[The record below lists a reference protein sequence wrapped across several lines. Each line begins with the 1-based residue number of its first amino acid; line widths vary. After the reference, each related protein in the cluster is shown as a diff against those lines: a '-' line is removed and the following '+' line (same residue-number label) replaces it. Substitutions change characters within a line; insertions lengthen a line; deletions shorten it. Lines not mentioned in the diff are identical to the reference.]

1 MPVNVGAVRV
11 PQNGGRVLA
20 VAAGASQSVDS
31 GVQMMDAMMYPVFA
45 FQLLGTFTNM
55 SVQFFGTFDPA
66 LYAYYLA
73 NIGTWQGAQSA
84 IPATSWFP
92 LLATTSSSAGPI
104 SPNPLTT
111 AGQLLE
117 TKGSFLAVRC
127 VITSTSAGT
136 GICTVIGMARA

>member
-20 VAAGASQSVDS
+20 VAAGASQSIDS
-31 GVQMMDAMMYPVFA
+31 GVQMMDAMGYPRFA
-45 FQLLGTFTNM
+45 FQLLGTFTNF
-55 SVQFFGTFDPA
+55 SVQFFGTNDPA

-73 NIGTWQGAQSA
+73 HIGTWQGSTVA

-92 LLATTSSSAGPI
+92 LTAPSEQSGTGAVQ
-104 SPNPLTT
+104 NPMTA

-117 TKGSFLAVRC
+117 TRTPVMAVRC
-127 VITSTSAGT
+127 VITSTAGGT
-136 GICTVIGMARA
+136 GTCTAIGVAYA